1 MLIYPFFKDLINIK
15 FNYDIGK
22 KTWFGT
28 GGKAKILL
36 VINNLKSLQFIL
48 KILPK
53 SHPIFLIGAGS
64 NVIVRDGGI
73 NGITIKLGCNLAIQQ
88 TQAPRLDFYDA
99 NSIKDWA

>member
-1 MLIYPFFKDLINIK
+1 MLIYHFFKDLINIK
-15 FNYDIGK
+15 INYDIGK

-36 VINNLKSLQFIL
+36 VINNLKSLKFLL

-73 NGITIKLGCNLAIQQ
+73 GGITIKLGKEFKKIN
-88 TQAPRLDFYDA
+88 YDKEKKI
-99 NSIKDWA
+99 N

>member
-1 MLIYPFFKDLINIK
+1 MLIYYFFKDLINIRI
-15 FNYDIGK
+15 NYDIGK

-64 NVIVRDGGI
+64 NIIVRDGGI
-73 NGITIKLGCNLAIQQ
+73 NGITIKLGKEFKKIN
-88 TQAPRLDFYDA
+88 Y
-99 NSIKDWA
+99 IKKKK